1 MVVLQK
7 EHVKIT
13 DQYVA
18 LQMEKP
24 LKVVSSAMHN
34 PGFGYYANFINRSVS
49 YKYDERH
56 PHEELKRFL
65 EEEGFKASETV
76 AMMTAVFASYATVR
90 EFDYEGIRIVVM
102 ITAGLGNAVDITRAF
117 HRQEQYHAGT
127 INTWVL
133 INGQLSDEALFQAMI
148 STTEAK
154 VKALFDE
161 EIVDP
166 TTGTLATGTST
177 DSLLI
182 ASTEEGDYHQY
193 AGPITM
199 LGKVIGHGVY
209 ETMREAIQK
218 YKKDKEENPL

>member
-1 MVVLQK
+1 MVLIQK
-7 EHVKIT
+7 EQIMMT

-34 PGFGYYANFINRSVS
+34 PGFGFYTSFVNRTVS
-49 YKYDERH
+49 YTYDEQN
-56 PHEELKRFL
+56 PHEELALFL
-65 EEEGFKASETV
+65 EKEGFQTSETV
-76 AMMTAVFASYATVR
+76 GMMTAVHARYATVR
-90 EFDYEGIRIVVM
+90 EFDYDGNGIVVM

-117 HRQEQYHAGT
+117 HRKEQYHAGT
-127 INTWVL
+127 INIWVL
-133 INGQLSDEALFQAMI
+133 INGKLSDEALFQAMI

-154 VKALFDE
+154 VKAMFDE
-161 EIVDP
+161 EIVDE
-166 TTGTLATGTST
+166 TTGTQATGTST

-182 ASTEEGDYHQY
+182 ASTEQGNYHQY

-218 YKKDKEENPL
+218 YKKDKKENPL

>member
-1 MVVLQK
+1 MVLLQK
-7 EHVKIT
+7 EHIKIT

-18 LQMEKP
+18 LQFEKP

-34 PGFGYYANFINRSVS
+34 PGFGYYRNFVNRTVS
-49 YKYDERH
+49 YTYDERD
-56 PHEELKRFL
+56 PHKELEHFL
-65 EEEGFKASETV
+65 MAEGFSVSDTV
-76 AMMTAVFASYATVR
+76 GMMTAVYAQYATIR
-90 EFDYEGIRIVVM
+90 EFHFEGIRLVVM

-117 HRQEQYHAGT
+117 HRQEQYYAGT

-133 INGQLSDEALFQAMI
+133 INGKLSDEALFQAMI

-154 VKALFDE
+154 VKALVDE
-161 EIVDP
+161 NIIDP
-166 TTGTLATGTST
+166 TTNTQATGTST

-199 LGKVIGHGVY
+199 LGKVIGYGVY
-209 ETMREAIQK
+209 ETMIEAIKK

>member
-1 MVVLQK
+1 MMIVRM
-7 EHVKIT
+7 EDIKII
-13 DQYVA
+13 DNYVTI
-18 LQMEKP
+18 QTTTPM
-24 LKVVSSAMHN
+24 KVVSSAMHN
-34 PGFGYYANFINRSVS
+34 PGFGYYTHLLNRSVP
-49 YKYDERH
+49 KTYDERK
-56 PHEELKRFL
+56 PHHELRCFL
-65 EEEGFKASETV
+65 QSAGFPIDKTV
-76 AMMTAVFASYATVR
+76 AMMTAVDARFATIR
-90 EFDYEGIRIVVM
+90 EFTYEGLHLVVM

-133 INGQLSDEALFQAMI
+133 INGKLSDEALFQAMI

-154 VKALFDE
+154 VKALIDE
-161 EIVDP
+161 NITDP

-182 ASTEEGDYHQY
+182 ASTEEGDFHQY

-218 YKKDKEENPL
+218 YKKEKEANPL

>member
-1 MVVLQK
+1 MVLIQK
-7 EHVKIT
+7 ERIKIT
-13 DQYVA
+13 EQYVA

-34 PGFGYYANFINRSVS
+34 PGFGYFTSFVNRTVS
-49 YKYDERH
+49 YTYDDQN
-56 PHEELKRFL
+56 PHEELARFL
-65 EEEGFKASETV
+65 KKEGFQTSETV
-76 AMMTAVFASYATVR
+76 AMMTAVYARYATVR
-90 EFDYEGIRIVVM
+90 EFDYEGNHIVVM

-127 INTWVL
+127 INIWVL
-133 INGQLSDEALFQAMI
+133 INGALSDEALFQAMI

-161 EIVDP
+161 GIIDP
-166 TTGTLATGTST
+166 TTGTQATGTST

-182 ASTEEGDYHQY
+182 ASTEQGTFHQY

-218 YKKDKEENPL
+218 YKKDKKENPL